1 MYIILLCC
9 LALAYLTFG
18 LQQTLCPE
26 QRQTYAYS
34 TDVNGEIVKAY
45 RENVTVHGMAY
56 PFETMQTYLATKGL
70 NLTKEYQGVDL
81 SWLFDADLSGACR
94 IYDVGRS
101 GATSTLGS
109 CVVHGPY
116 GKCYSIL
123 ILFVC
128 VCPAPQSPSFTRSLP
143 IGKL

>member
-1 MYIILLCC
+1 MYIILFCC

-34 TDVNGEIVKAY
+34 TAVNGSMVKAY
-45 RENVTVHGMAY
+45 RENVTIHGMVY
-56 PFETMQTYLATKGL
+56 RFETMQTYLATKGL

-94 IYDVGRS
+94 VYDVGRS
-101 GATSTLGS
+101 GVTSTLGS
-109 CVVHGPY
+109 CTVHGPY
-116 GKCYSIL
+116 GKSCITFS
-123 ILFVC
+123 LFM
-128 VCPAPQSPSFTRSLP
+128 PLQSPSLAP
-143 IGKL
+143 IL